1 MSCLPAMEQ
10 KLWQI
15 REHQEND
22 GVIEWSEIL
31 LNYYSDRPDKVSIC
45 PPQYTSRGSV
55 RHQTPDLFRP
65 FLKVCSESAPLAPLQ
80 PESSPRAKVRLSG
93 EERKKKTLYTTVPIV
108 SSSLNPGWMST
119 TKKRKKEKERTRE
132 RRTEKEVQ
140 QQKKSLQSCHVLITV
155 MKEKQTGSTMVNT
168 L

>member
-1 MSCLPAMEQ
+1 MMSCLPAMEQ

-93 EERKKKTLYTTVPIV
+93 EERKKNPSILLYPLSHQALTQA
-108 SSSLNPGWMST
+108 G
-119 TKKRKKEKERTRE
+119 
-132 RRTEKEVQ
+132 
-140 QQKKSLQSCHVLITV
+140 
-155 MKEKQTGSTMVNT
+155 
-168 L
+168 